1 MYHVSNQ
8 STKNEAVT
16 KVDVI
21 DDVMNLTPH
30 SKTVLI
36 ADDHPIF
43 RQGLKHV
50 LESLPWLEIVGE
62 AENGESALLLI
73 NRLQPD
79 IVILDIAMPGQDGL
93 SVLEQAMEQ
102 RPEQI
107 VTIITSYDDKA
118 YLNRAMEL
126 GAKGFMLKDS
136 AADNLKQCLESVL
149 AGHLYISP
157 SFGSDRSLLPTTSS
171 PDNKLLDKLTRT
183 EKQVLTL
190 VAQYMTSKEI
200 ASQLNISYR
209 TVQNHRAH
217 ICDKLNL
224 KGAHQLMNFALKQEN
239 KTSPENNKQ

>member
-1 MYHVSNQ
+1 M
-8 STKNEAVT
+8 
-16 KVDVI
+16 
-21 DDVMNLTPH
+21 
-30 SKTVLI
+30 
-36 ADDHPIF
+36 
-43 RQGLKHV
+43 KHV

-62 AENGESALLLI
+62 AENGASALLLI

-93 SVLEQAMEQ
+93 SVLEQTMKQ
-102 RPEQI
+102 RPDQI
-107 VTIITSYDDKA
+107 VIIITSYDDKA
-118 YLNRAMEL
+118 YLDRAVDL

-136 AADNLKQCLESVL
+136 AAENLVQCLESVL

-157 SFGSDRSLLPTTSS
+157 SFGGDRSLLPVTSS

-224 KGAHQLMNFALKQEN
+224 KGAHQLMNFALEN
-239 KTSPENNKQ
+239 KNNTPPENKPQ

>member
-1 MYHVSNQ
+1 MYHASNQ
-8 STKNEAVT
+8 NLNIAATGKAGPV
-16 KVDVI
+16 
-21 DDVMNLTPH
+21 DDVMNLNPH

-43 RQGLKHV
+43 RKGLKHV

-93 SVLEQAMEQ
+93 SVLEKTRKQW
-102 RPEQI
+102 PNQI
-107 VTIITSYDDKA
+107 VIIITSYDDKA
-118 YLNRAMEL
+118 YLDRAMLL

-136 AADNLKQCLESVL
+136 AAEYLVQCLESVL
-149 AGHLYISP
+149 TGHLYISP
-157 SFGSDRSLLPTTSS
+157 SFGGDQSILPATLS
-171 PDNKLLDKLTRT
+171 PDSKLLDKLTRT
-183 EKQVLTL
+183 EKQVLAL

-217 ICDKLNL
+217 ICGKLNL
-224 KGAHQLMNFALKQEN
+224 KGAHQLMNFALQNEN
-239 KTSPENNKQ
+239 KTTRENNP

>member
-1 MYHVSNQ
+1 MYNLSNQ
-8 STKNEAVT
+8 SKNIKAVT
-16 KVDVI
+16 KVDLKHE
-21 DDVMNLTPH
+21 VMNIAPH
-30 SKTVLI
+30 KKTVLI

-50 LESLPWLEIVGE
+50 LESLQWLEIVGE

-93 SVLEQAMEQ
+93 SVLEKTTAQW
-102 RPEQI
+102 PNQI
-107 VTIITSYDDKA
+107 VIIITSYDDKA
-118 YLNRAMEL
+118 YLDRAMLL

-136 AADNLKQCLESVL
+136 AADNLVQCLESVL

-157 SFGSDRSLLPTTSS
+157 SFGGDQSLLPTTPS
-171 PDNKLLDKLTRT
+171 PDSKLLDKLTRT
-183 EKQVLTL
+183 EKQVLAL

-200 ASQLNISYR
+200 ASRLNISYR

-217 ICDKLNL
+217 ICGKLNL
-224 KGAHQLMNFALKQEN
+224 KGAHQLMNFALQNEN
-239 KTSPENNKQ
+239 KTTRENNP

>member
-1 MYHVSNQ
+1 MTREHAREN
-8 STKNEAVT
+8 K
-16 KVDVI
+16 
-21 DDVMNLTPH
+21 

-50 LESLPWLEIVGE
+50 LESLPWLEVVCE
-62 AENGESALLLI
+62 TENGESALI
-73 NRLQPD
+73 MIDRLQPD

-93 SVLEQAMEQ
+93 SVLEKAMEQ

-107 VTIITSYDDKA
+107 VIIITSYDDKA

-136 AADNLKQCLESVL
+136 AAENLVQCLDTVL
-149 AGHLYISP
+149 AGYLYISSSFGGDRSILPAP
-157 SFGSDRSLLPTTSS
+157 SFPDSKLFASLT
-171 PDNKLLDKLTRT
+171 KT
-183 EKQVLTL
+183 EKQVLAL

-200 ASQLNISYR
+200 ASQLNVSYR
-209 TVQNHRAH
+209 TIQNHRAH

-224 KGAHQLMNFALKQEN
+224 KGAHQLMNYALQHEI
-239 KTSPENNKQ
+239 KTPRDDNAQ